1 MTLEDKIA
9 QSETRV
15 FKVVFPDTM
24 NHHNTMFGG
33 RVIMMM
39 TETAFMTA
47 TRFSRKTF
55 VLVSSGQVDFTKPIP
70 ASTMIE
76 LVGRVHKVGNTSIK
90 IQVDV
95 YLERLNEE
103 GREKVASGIFTLVA
117 LNEIGKPTPVLG

>member
-1 MTLEDKIA
+1 MTIAERIA
-9 QSETRV
+9 QAETRV
-15 FKVVFPDTM
+15 TKAVFPDTM

-55 VLVSSGQVDFTKPIP
+55 VMVSSGQIDFKKPIP
-70 ASTMIE
+70 AGTMVE
-76 LVGRVHKVGNTSIK
+76 LVGNVYKVGNTSIQ

-95 YLERLNEE
+95 FLEQLHQD
-103 GREKVASGIFTLVA
+103 GREKVVSGIITFVA
-117 LNEIGKPTPVLG
+117 LDENSKPTPIL